1 MRDRFWVARGEM
13 VEQQIRRRGLHDER
27 VLAVMLTV
35 PRHLFVP
42 AALRQASYDDTPLV
56 IGHGQTISQPY
67 IVALMTSALALA
79 GSETVLE
86 VGTGS
91 GYQAAILSQL
101 ATRVHTVEL
110 VPQLAARATRLLARL
125 HMNNVTPHV
134 GDGSAGWPG
143 AAPYDAIV
151 VTAAA
156 PALPTPLVEQLH
168 DGGRM
173 VIPVAGDDGYQLL
186 TLVRRD
192 GSRTRRQVLASVA
205 FVPLR
210 GRFGIPR

>member
-1 MRDRFWVARGEM
+1 MRDRYWVARGEM
-13 VEQQIRRRGLHDER
+13 VEQQIRRRGLRDER
-27 VLAVMLTV
+27 VLTAVLTV

-42 AALRQASYDDTPLV
+42 VTLREASYDDTPLV

-79 GSETVLE
+79 GSDTVLE

-101 ATRVHTVEL
+101 ARQIHTVEL

-125 HMNNVTPHV
+125 HLSNVATHV
-134 GDGSAGWPG
+134 GDGSTGWPE
-143 AAPYDAIV
+143 AAPYDAII

-156 PALPTPLVEQLH
+156 PALPEPLIGQLK
-168 DGGRM
+168 DGGRI
-173 VIPVAGDDGYQLL
+173 VIPIAGDGGHQLL
-186 TLVRRD
+186 TLVRRL
-192 GSRTRRQVLASVA
+192 GSRTHRQVLASVA

-210 GRFGIPR
+210 GQFGIPR